1 MVVVYTV
8 RMDELSVGLHLLL
21 VPCGPTFAY
30 TLGVHAINRWQNH
43 KVDGRFWI
51 S

>member
-8 RMDELSVGLHLLL
+8 RMDELSVGLHFLL
-21 VPCGPTFAY
+21 VLGVPTFAY
-30 TLGVHAINRWQNH
+30 TPVCMPSI
-43 KVDGRFWI
+43 DGRIIRQMAGFWV